1 LILRRFLRRRL
12 ASQSLRRA
20 IFYDFK
26 GISQQKQLL
35 GCIFDSIWRLEIAQQ
50 AARAG
55 RQRKPAIDAFIDNS
69 IEIPPYAARV
79 DTPAACAPLG
89 W

>member
-1 LILRRFLRRRL
+1 LILRRFLLRRIWPQNRF
-12 ASQSLRRA
+12 RA

-26 GISQQKQLL
+26 RISEQKQSL
-35 GCIFDSIWRLEIAQQ
+35 GCIFDSIWRVEIAQQ
-50 AARAG
+50 AARVG
-55 RQRKPAIDAFIDNS
+55 RQREPDIDAFVDNS
-69 IEIPPYAARV
+69 IEISPYAARV